1 MECLTRPLHAARLA
15 ELGSPNSARWTRL
28 PKKARRPKRLALI
41 TYSRSCGAVTSMI
54 SEMVGQTVIV
64 DMRSPYVCLGVLSRI
79 DERMIELRDADVHD
93 MRDTITTRENYIA
106 ASAATGIKRNR
117 TRVLIMRD
125 DIVAVSLLEDFVDE

>member
-1 MECLTRPLHAARLA
+1 
-15 ELGSPNSARWTRL
+15 
-28 PKKARRPKRLALI
+28 
-41 TYSRSCGAVTSMI
+41 MI

-79 DERMIELRDADVHD
+79 DERMIELRDADLHD

-125 DIVAVSLLEDFVDE
+125 DIVAVSRLEDFVDE